1 MIRPAAFLLPC
12 FPKTPA
18 PGRPTTPSRQTAP
31 PCLRP
36 PPLLP
41 ILKALRTRAAS
52 VRSCAARAGRR
63 PGSNAPS
70 TRSGRA

>member
-18 PGRPTTPSRQTAP
+18 PGRPTTPCQ
-31 PCLRP
+31 RP

-41 ILKALRTRAAS
+41 ILKALRIRAAS
-52 VRSCAARAGRR
+52 VRSCAAPAGLR
-63 PGSNAPS
+63 PGSSAPS